1 MSILEYM
8 KICWYL
14 IIVVLSVYFPS
25 EGIFATVKQDV
36 KTEIKKEVSVKGISQ
51 KTGTGMKKSDDSD
64 SGSGGI
70 GVDEINSA
78 IIDSVK
84 IDAEKNIKEL
94 DGTLKE
100 LY

>member
-1 MSILEYM
+1 MLRHM
-8 KICWYL
+8 KMYWYSL
-14 IIVVLSVYFPS
+14 IIVLCLYFPS
-25 EGIFATVKQDV
+25 EGIFATVKQDI
-36 KTEIKKEVSVKGISQ
+36 KTEVKKDISIKNISQ
-51 KTGTGMKKSDDSD
+51 KTGTGIKKQDDVD
-64 SGSGGI
+64 MGTGSA